1 MAVDVDVGFVNI
13 GVVGIEFVDV
23 DGPTGNVV
31 VVVFGCVLFKKF
43 KIDTDEPVDVCK

>member
-13 GVVGIEFVDV
+13 GVVGIGFVDL
-23 DGPTGNVV
+23 DEPTGN